1 MKMSPEYAKAQA
13 NMQPGVITSDG
24 FLGDDRRPIADII
37 SEDEAKMGQLGI
49 DFDEAVAR
57 MRHLMEEGRKGL
69 GEPVTVDGTWIVQ
82 VSEARGFLASPF
94 EDGIYR
100 KVNAQVSVAENGQPS
115 GPRLLFSELSLHLME
130 KYHFLQGHG
139 SSFRLD
145 PHAIKDVIFPEH
157 PGSRGER

>member
-24 FLGDDRRPIADII
+24 FLGDDNRPIVEII
-37 SEDEAKMGQLGI
+37 SEDESKMQQLGI
-49 DFDEAVAR
+49 SFEDAVER
-57 MRHLMEEGRKGL
+57 MQHLLEEGRKGL
-69 GEPVTVDGTWIVQ
+69 GEPVTVNDRWIVQ
-82 VSEARGFLASPF
+82 VYEARGFLASPF

-100 KVNAQVSVAENGQPS
+100 KVNAQVSLKDAAEPGKKQI
-115 GPRLLFSELSLHLME
+115 LYSELSLHLME

-145 PHAIKDVIFPEH
+145 PHRIKDVIYPET
-157 PGSRGER
+157 